1 MEQERS
7 TLIFSTRERNTNIFH
22 LPGRMRGEIRY
33 PIIDDLYPEIS
44 LHWIVTERWEW
55 QTISPGCGCGC
66 GVIRSAYSSLGVR
79 KKGSPLV
86 SCNYRS
92 LSLRKYFNNNFFT
105 SAPSCLTNWF
115 GVHQRSFVQFK
126 GIQEC
131 IENLYICRCA
141 PQFEIS
147 CNEDQ
152 VAFPIEVVLLV
163 GKSPGK
169 RRDGESRTR
178 I

>member
-55 QTISPGCGCGC
+55 QTISPGCGCG
-66 GVIRSAYSSLGVR
+66 VIRSAYSSLGVR

-86 SCNYRS
+86 IIA
-92 LSLRKYFNNNFFT
+92 LSLRKYLNNNFFT

-115 GVHQRSFVQFK
+115 GVHQRSSVQFK

-147 CNEDQ
+147 
-152 VAFPIEVVLLV
+152 
-163 GKSPGK
+163 
-169 RRDGESRTR
+169 
-178 I
+178 

>member
-1 MEQERS
+1 
-7 TLIFSTRERNTNIFH
+7 
-22 LPGRMRGEIRY
+22 MRGEIRY

-55 QTISPGCGCGC
+55 QTISPGCGCG
-66 GVIRSAYSSLGVR
+66 VIRSAYSSLGVR
-79 KKGSPLV
+79 KKGRPLEV
-86 SCNYRS
+86 VIIA
-92 LSLRKYFNNNFFT
+92 LSLRKYLNNNFFT

-115 GVHQRSFVQFK
+115 GVHQRSSVQFK

-163 GKSPGK
+163 EESPGK
-169 RRDGESRTR
+169 RRDELDKNIGGTSAHYLLIICNKVADQEHVLLLR
-178 I
+178 